1 MMMWMAAIG
10 ARLIA
15 QDLRI
20 DPNDAAA
27 IRTSVETLAQHVGQ
41 FAGLRVRVADAIVE
55 RVVSPRAFILIG
67 QRAVTNLN
75 LSRDRVGVII
85 ESGTVTVVQSM
96 PIVVIGAA
104 GTFLGGQVSGVLTRS
119 EALTDTERNALSRYP
134 LVVALSVQTPGNV
147 NLLHGAL
154 PAPAPTTATN
164 TATAT
169 VSRVTCRLRETRRS
183 SSPAIRTTD
192 AALSSVSC
200 RTSRGTLAVTRV
212 PAPGR
217 ESI

>member
-1 MMMWMAAIG
+1 M
-10 ARLIA
+10 
-15 QDLRI
+15 
-20 DPNDAAA
+20 
-27 IRTSVETLAQHVGQ
+27 
-41 FAGLRVRVADAIVE
+41 
-55 RVVSPRAFILIG
+55 VSPRAFILIG

-154 PAPAPTTATN
+154 PAPLPTTPT
-164 TATAT
+164 
-169 VSRVTCRLRETRRS
+169 
-183 SSPAIRTTD
+183 PPPIR
-192 AALSSVSC
+192 
-200 RTSRGTLAVTRV
+200 
-212 PAPGR
+212 
-217 ESI
+217 

>member
-1 MMMWMAAIG
+1 MTTAALMMMWMAAIG

-27 IRTSVETLAQHVGQ
+27 IRVSVETLAQHVGQ

-55 RVVSPRAFILIG
+55 RVVSPRAFVLIG
-67 QRAVTNLN
+67 QRDVTNLS

-85 ESGTVTVVQSM
+85 ESGTVTIVQSM

-119 EALTDTERNALSRYP
+119 AALTDTERNALSQYP
-134 LVVALSVQTPGNV
+134 LVLALSVQTPGNV

-154 PAPAPTTATN
+154 PLPEPTPPTTPPLP
-164 TATAT
+164 
-169 VSRVTCRLRETRRS
+169 R
-183 SSPAIRTTD
+183 
-192 AALSSVSC
+192 
-200 RTSRGTLAVTRV
+200 
-212 PAPGR
+212 
-217 ESI
+217 

>member
-1 MMMWMAAIG
+1 MMWLAATG

-20 DPNDAAA
+20 DPNDVAA
-27 IRTSVETLAQHVGQ
+27 IRVSVETLAQHVGQ

-55 RVVSPRAFILIG
+55 RVVSPRAFVLIG
-67 QRAVTNLN
+67 QRDVTNLG

-104 GTFLGGQVSGVLTRS
+104 GTFLGGQVAGVLTRS
-119 EALTDTERNALSRYP
+119 EALTDAERDALSRYP

-147 NLLHGAL
+147 NLLHGAV
-154 PAPAPTTATN
+154 PTPTPIPT
-164 TATAT
+164 
-169 VSRVTCRLRETRRS
+169 
-183 SSPAIRTTD
+183 PPPIR
-192 AALSSVSC
+192 
-200 RTSRGTLAVTRV
+200 
-212 PAPGR
+212 
-217 ESI
+217 

>member
-1 MMMWMAAIG
+1 MPWRTSFDGDGTAPPQQGRWDVIRVTTAVVMMMWMAAIG

-27 IRTSVETLAQHVGQ
+27 IRVSVETLAQHVGQ

-55 RVVSPRAFILIG
+55 RVVSPRAFVLIG
-67 QRAVTNLN
+67 QRDVTNLS

-119 EALTDTERNALSRYP
+119 QALTDTERAELSRYP
-134 LVVALSVQTPGNV
+134 LVVALAVQTPGNV
-147 NLLHGAL
+147 NLLHGSVPA
-154 PAPAPTTATN
+154 PAPAPT
-164 TATAT
+164 
-169 VSRVTCRLRETRRS
+169 
-183 SSPAIRTTD
+183 PPPIR
-192 AALSSVSC
+192 
-200 RTSRGTLAVTRV
+200 
-212 PAPGR
+212 
-217 ESI
+217 

>member
-27 IRTSVETLAQHVGQ
+27 IRVSVETLAQHVGQ

-55 RVVSPRAFILIG
+55 RVVSPRAFVLIG
-67 QRAVTNLN
+67 QRDVTNLS

-104 GTFLGGQVSGVLTRS
+104 GTKVS
-119 EALTDTERNALSRYP
+119 N
-134 LVVALSVQTPGNV
+134 VALADQTPGNV
-147 NLLHGAL
+147 NLLHGSVPA
-154 PAPAPTTATN
+154 PAPAPT
-164 TATAT
+164 
-169 VSRVTCRLRETRRS
+169 
-183 SSPAIRTTD
+183 PPPIR
-192 AALSSVSC
+192 
-200 RTSRGTLAVTRV
+200 
-212 PAPGR
+212 
-217 ESI
+217 

>member
-1 MMMWMAAIG
+1 MTTAVVMMMWMAAIG

-27 IRTSVETLAQHVGQ
+27 IRVSVETLAQHVGQ

-55 RVVSPRAFILIG
+55 RVVSPRAFVLIG
-67 QRAVTNLN
+67 QRDVTNLS

-104 GTFLGGQVSGVLTRS
+104 GTKVS
-119 EALTDTERNALSRYP
+119 N
-134 LVVALSVQTPGNV
+134 VALADQ
-147 NLLHGAL
+147 
-154 PAPAPTTATN
+154 
-164 TATAT
+164 
-169 VSRVTCRLRETRRS
+169 
-183 SSPAIRTTD
+183 
-192 AALSSVSC
+192 
-200 RTSRGTLAVTRV
+200 
-212 PAPGR
+212 
-217 ESI
+217 

>member
-1 MMMWMAAIG
+1 MMMWMAATG

-20 DPNDAAA
+20 DPNDVAA
-27 IRTSVETLAQHVGQ
+27 IRVSVETLAQHVGQ

-55 RVVSPRAFILIG
+55 RVVSPRAFVLIG
-67 QRAVTNLN
+67 QRDVTNLG

-104 GTFLGGQVSGVLTRS
+104 GTFLGGQVAGVLTRS
-119 EALTDTERNALSRYP
+119 EALTDTERDALSRYP

-147 NLLHGAL
+147 NLLHGAA
-154 PAPAPTTATN
+154 PAPAPTPT
-164 TATAT
+164 
-169 VSRVTCRLRETRRS
+169 
-183 SSPAIRTTD
+183 PIR
-192 AALSSVSC
+192 
-200 RTSRGTLAVTRV
+200 
-212 PAPGR
+212 
-217 ESI
+217 

>member
-67 QRAVTNLN
+67 QRDVTNLS

-154 PAPAPTTATN
+154 PAPAPT
-164 TATAT
+164 
-169 VSRVTCRLRETRRS
+169 L
-183 SSPAIRTTD
+183 PTTPPPP
-192 AALSSVSC
+192 
-200 RTSRGTLAVTRV
+200 R
-212 PAPGR
+212 
-217 ESI
+217 

>member
-1 MMMWMAAIG
+1 MTTAAVMMMWMAAIG

-55 RVVSPRAFILIG
+55 RVISPRAFVLIG

-104 GTFLGGQVSGVLTRS
+104 GTFLGGQVSGVLTRT

-154 PAPAPTTATN
+154 PAPAPAQTPP
-164 TATAT
+164 
-169 VSRVTCRLRETRRS
+169 
-183 SSPAIRTTD
+183 PALPR
-192 AALSSVSC
+192 
-200 RTSRGTLAVTRV
+200 
-212 PAPGR
+212 
-217 ESI
+217 